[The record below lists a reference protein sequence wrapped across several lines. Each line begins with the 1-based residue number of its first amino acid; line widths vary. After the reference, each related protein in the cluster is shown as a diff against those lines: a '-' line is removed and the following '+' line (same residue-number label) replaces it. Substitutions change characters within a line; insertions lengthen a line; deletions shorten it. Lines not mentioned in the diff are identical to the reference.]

1 MVIGR
6 PPIRIDYELVERL
19 ARIHCTHEEIATAL
33 DVSVSLLEHSDK
45 FLQVYKKGL
54 ENGRKSLRRLQWEK
68 AQGYEPELLKD
79 SDGNIVTDDKGKPV
93 MARPATLPDTTM
105 LIWLGK
111 QLLGQRDRQELEIAH
126 QVTVKLDDQ
135 QMAQIRAERS
145 AGMAELEAMS
155 RRYLHPGQD
164 VVEGEVINE

>member
-1 MVIGR
+1 M
-6 PPIRIDYELVERL
+6 
-19 ARIHCTHEEIATAL
+19 

-54 ENGRKSLRRLQWEK
+54 EDGRKSLRRLQWEK
-68 AQGYEPELLKD
+68 AQGYEPELLRD
-79 SDGNIVTDDKGKPV
+79 DDGNFVTDVNGKPILS
-93 MARPATLPDTTM
+93 RPATLPDTTM

-111 QLLGQRDRQELEIAH
+111 QLLGQRDRQELSVDH

-135 QMAQIRAERS
+135 QMSQIRAERQ

-164 VVEGEVINE
+164 VVDGELVE